1 VFGAVLKRHIQSLR
15 RTVNSKVELVFLV
28 DESSSVGAANFDN
41 ELKFVKKLLAD
52 FTVDTYT
59 TRVALITFSSPNR
72 VRRHVDYLTTPSSE
86 NHKCALMHD
95 HLPRVNYAGGSTFTL
110 GAMLEAEVCVRLV
123 QILVLVYLYS
133 CCLLT
138 RAYDRLIL
146 TYVTTAAEVVAATT
160 TTMNE

>member
-1 VFGAVLKRHIQSLR
+1 VFGAVLKRHIQALR

-59 TRVALITFSSPNR
+59 TRVAVITFSSPNR
-72 VRRHVDYLTTPSSE
+72 VRRHVDYLTSPGTQ

-95 HLPRVNYAGGSTFTL
+95 HLPKVNYAGGSTFTL
-110 GAMLEAEVCVRLV
+110 GAMLEAEVLLLRIACLATR
-123 QILVLVYLYS
+123 QIVSFLNELG
-133 CCLLT
+133 T
-138 RAYDRLIL
+138 NRA
-146 TYVTTAAEVVAATT
+146 TVTD
-160 TTMNE
+160 

>member
-1 VFGAVLKRHIQSLR
+1 MFGGVLKRHVESLR

-59 TRVALITFSSPNR
+59 TRVAVITFSSPNR
-72 VRRHVDYLTTPSSE
+72 VRRHVDYLTTPGQD

-95 HLPRVNYAGGSTFTL
+95 HLPRINYAGGSTFTL
-110 GAMLEAEVCVRLV
+110 GAMLEAEV
-123 QILVLVYLYS
+123 I
-133 CCLLT
+133 T
-138 RAYDRLIL
+138 PEG
-146 TYVTTAAEVVAATT
+146 YVMFRVSPFVCKITQTVINAF
-160 TTMNE
+160 